1 MATRVLVLYKPTEKF
16 LRKISPY
23 QFMKQ
28 GEQRYFQILIRSI
41 KSIIIII
48 LREHR
53 TGLDTLES
61 GMVTQT
67 LTNLKIA
74 DGKRN
79 FNHNHYFDLSAVLKN
94 MTSVACNSRI
104 PHDK

>member
-1 MATRVLVLYKPTEKF
+1 
-16 LRKISPY
+16 
-23 QFMKQ
+23 MKQ

-48 LREHR
+48 FREHR
-53 TGLDTLES
+53 TGLDMLES

-79 FNHNHYFDLSAVLKN
+79 FNPYHYFDLSAVLKN
-94 MTSVACNSRI
+94 MTGVSCNSRI
-104 PHDK
+104 PHAK